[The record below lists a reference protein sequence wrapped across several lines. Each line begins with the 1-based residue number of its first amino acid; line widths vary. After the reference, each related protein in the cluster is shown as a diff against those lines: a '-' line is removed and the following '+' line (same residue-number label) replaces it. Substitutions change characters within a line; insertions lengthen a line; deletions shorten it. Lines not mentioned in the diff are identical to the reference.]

1 VEEAPV
7 LKGFK
12 DFVLRGNVIDLAVAV
27 VIGTAFTAIVTSIS
41 DNLISPIIAALGGG
55 EVTGLTTQLRAG
67 NEASI
72 INWAAVITAAINFV
86 IVAAIVYFLFVAPM
100 NRLREMRKRG
110 ETEEPE
116 APSEDVL
123 LLREIRDLLAN
134 DRQRS

>member
-1 VEEAPV
+1 M
-7 LKGFK
+7 
-12 DFVLRGNVIDLAVAV
+12 
-27 VIGTAFTAIVTSIS
+27 
-41 DNLISPIIAALGGG
+41 
-55 EVTGLTTQLRAG
+55 
-67 NEASI
+67 
-72 INWAAVITAAINFV
+72 
-86 IVAAIVYFLFVAPM
+86 IVAAIVHFLFVAPM